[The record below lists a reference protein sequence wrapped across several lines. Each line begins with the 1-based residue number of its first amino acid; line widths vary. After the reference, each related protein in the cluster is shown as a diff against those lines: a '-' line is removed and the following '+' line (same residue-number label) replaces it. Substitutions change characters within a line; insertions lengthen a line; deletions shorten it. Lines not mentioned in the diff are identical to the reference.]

1 MARIVGYI
9 ATSLDGYIADSD
21 GSLDWLTPKYD
32 ELLGEDNR
40 RRYAAFMSR
49 IGTTVMGRAT
59 YDWVAAHGMASPYP
73 DKRTIVVTSTPLLR
87 APAEIET
94 WQQGIDPLIARLR
107 ALFVRGEV
115 AMREVNPNEC
125 IREVLA
131 LEHSDLIRRGVSTE
145 VRLAPGIPAI
155 FADRVQ
161 LQQVLLNL
169 VVNACDAMAGNDS
182 GERRLRI
189 TTAANG
195 DGKIYVA
202 IEDNGHG
209 IADPDTIFEPF
220 FSTKAHGIG
229 LGLAICRTIVAAH
242 GGALWASSNP
252 TRGATFHLSIPAAC
266 AGSSGVS
273 GH

>member
-49 IGTTVMGRAT
+49 VGTTVMGRAT

-107 ALFVRGEV
+107 ALDDGDVWMVGGGRLQMAFLERRALDEIEIYIIPELIGGGTPLFPPAGLARG
-115 AMREVNPNEC
+115 ARL
-125 IREVLA
+125 ISAQTLA
-131 LEHSDLIRRGVSTE
+131 AGC
-145 VRLAPGIPAI
+145 VRLHYA
-155 FADRVQ
+155 FD
-161 LQQVLLNL
+161 
-169 VVNACDAMAGNDS
+169 
-182 GERRLRI
+182 
-189 TTAANG
+189 
-195 DGKIYVA
+195 
-202 IEDNGHG
+202 
-209 IADPDTIFEPF
+209 
-220 FSTKAHGIG
+220 
-229 LGLAICRTIVAAH
+229 
-242 GGALWASSNP
+242 
-252 TRGATFHLSIPAAC
+252 
-266 AGSSGVS
+266 
-273 GH
+273 